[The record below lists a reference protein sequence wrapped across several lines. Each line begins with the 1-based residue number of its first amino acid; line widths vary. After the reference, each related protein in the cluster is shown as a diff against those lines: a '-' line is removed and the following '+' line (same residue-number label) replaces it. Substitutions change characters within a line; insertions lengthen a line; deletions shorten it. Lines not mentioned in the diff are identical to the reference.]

1 MLGVGSLF
9 ALISLFHILWIH
21 RRFSKRGIEV
31 ENDFWCMPGGTDRQ
45 SLQEWLWLW

>member
-21 RRFSKRGIEV
+21 RRFSKRCGLNYLKTVGIRPLSQA
-31 ENDFWCMPGGTDRQ
+31 CKGILP
-45 SLQEWLWLW
+45 

>member
-21 RRFSKRGIEV
+21 RRFSKRYMDTFPYIFGI
-31 ENDFWCMPGGTDRQ
+31 GK
-45 SLQEWLWLW
+45 